1 MATKQITLQEIISR
15 VEDIPTLPDTI
26 TRIIQL
32 TDDANS
38 TVQDIEREVLKDQ
51 SLTTKILR
59 LANSAYYGYPRTI
72 STISQA
78 TVLLGFQTVRS
89 MALSATVSNILDKEL
104 EGYALESKALLRQ
117 SQACAMISRFL
128 AKKLRFSK
136 AENAYVAGL
145 LRDIGKV
152 ILNYY
157 ITEQYQQV
165 INEVETRGITFLEA
179 EEMILGFNHA
189 EVGAK
194 IAEKWNLPEELVE
207 AIAYHHT
214 PDRAKVNEKMTAI
227 VHVSDAMIM
236 MMGMGLGI
244 DGLAYRFSP
253 HALEL
258 LKLDEL
264 DLQQYMAEAS
274 DFLVDED
281 SFHY

>member
-179 EEMILGFNHA
+179 EETILGFNHA

>member
-1 MATKQITLQEIISR
+1 MATKQISLQEIISR
-15 VEDIPTLPDTI
+15 VEDIPTLPYTI
-26 TRIIQL
+26 TKIIQL

-38 TVQDIEREVLKDQ
+38 TVQDIEREVLRDQ

-104 EGYALESKALLRQ
+104 PGYALERKALLRQ

-128 AKKLRFSK
+128 AKKVRFSK

-157 ITEQYQQV
+157 ITDQYQQV
-165 INEVETRGITFLEA
+165 IDKVETEGVTFLEA
-179 EEMILGFNHA
+179 EEAILGFNHA

-214 PDRAKVNEKMTAI
+214 PEKARINEKMTAI
-227 VHVSDAMIM
+227 VHISDAVVM
-236 MMGMGLGI
+236 MMGIGLGI
-244 DGLAYRFSP
+244 DGLAYSFSP
-253 HALEL
+253 FALNL
-258 LKLDEL
+258 LKIDEA
-264 DLQQYMAEAS
+264 DLQQYMAEIS

>member
-157 ITEQYQQV
+157 ITEQYQHV

-179 EEMILGFNHA
+179 EETILGFNHA